1 MNRPLLPPALAFG
14 TGILA
19 NEFLGHPP
27 GLWLT
32 FLAVAFGLAFAPG
45 RAGTAALWT
54 GWILAGALAHAIHN
68 TPLSPLDLRRGT
80 GIEPRLVELQ
90 GRIAE
95 TPSLRLKE
103 RRGRESGR
111 TLASFEVT
119 SWREP
124 GGDWSPA
131 IGTVMTSTR
140 GTLPP
145 ELFRGRSARVTGVL
159 QLPPGPAAP
168 GLFDYRQHLRHQ
180 DIHRTLDVTGLED
193 WIPDGGPNVSPPFS
207 ERFLPWAREALARGL
222 PRDEATELI
231 WAMTLGWRT
240 GLSGETGT
248 VFMESGTMHVF
259 AISGLH
265 IALIATLVCAA
276 LRAVRIPRAATGL
289 MVIPILWFYVAATGW
304 QSSAIR
310 SAVMMTAITGTWILN
325 RPADLLNSLALSALV
340 ILVWQPGQMLLAGFQ
355 LSFGVVAGLALLVP
369 ILEPRLFRALQF
381 RSDPLLPEAMRPPWS
396 RSLDRPVRWLASGL
410 ATGIAAFLSSLP
422 FTVQTFH
429 LFSPVSLVA
438 NLVVVPVSSLA
449 LAANAVS
456 LAVTLLSEDLAAVF
470 NASAWVWMHS
480 MIRLSRWFAAVP
492 GGAWYVPSPPWP
504 WWGVYLAALRAL
516 TAGGHPFSRY
526 PRITIT
532 VTTLLAL
539 LAADGMGHELR
550 TTTITVLSGGEAVL
564 VDAPG
569 WHHDLLV
576 NTGSESSGPGIVAP
590 LLHAHGWNRIP
601 TLMLAQADA
610 ARSGDAARVVRAF
623 RPGELVIGSP
633 RLRSPAFRDALKT
646 AEELGVP
653 VRRIHEGATVRGWS
667 VLWPPSSDTARSS
680 DDASPVLS
688 GTVGDFQILLLSCSG
703 RKTQRALLDAQAG
716 TARLRADI
724 VIASASR
731 DPEPILPDLIE
742 AIRPRYLIL
751 PSSPGTTR
759 PAIRTEYRNALEDAG
774 ITVVCTREHGAITLE
789 LSHDRMEL
797 RGMDGLRSS
806 WERRAYRDGGNFFSN
821 PVPLERFPSDDSS
834 DTQDVLIPP

>member
-19 NEFLGHPP
+19 NEFLGRPP
-27 GLWLT
+27 GLWLAL
-32 FLAVAFGLAFAPG
+32 LAVAFGLALAPG
-45 RAGTAALWT
+45 RAGIVALWT
-54 GWILAGALAHAIHN
+54 GWILAGALAHAIHD
-68 TPLSPLDLRRGT
+68 TPLSPQDLRRVAGT
-80 GIEPRLVELQ
+80 EPRLVELQ

-95 TPSLRLKE
+95 TPSLRLRE
-103 RRGRESGR
+103 RRGRVSGR
-111 TLASFEVT
+111 TLASLEVT
-119 SWREP
+119 AWREP
-124 GGDWSPA
+124 GGNWSPTF
-131 IGTVMTSTR
+131 GTVMTSTR

-145 ELFRGRSARVTGVL
+145 ELFRGRRARVTGVL

-180 DIHRTLDVTGLED
+180 DIHRTLDATGPED
-193 WIPDGGPNVSPPFS
+193 WIPEGGPNARPPLS

-222 PRDEATELI
+222 PEDEATQLI

-240 GLSGETGT
+240 GLSGETST

-265 IALIATLVCAA
+265 IALIAALVCAA
-276 LRAVRIPRAATGL
+276 LRAVRVPRAVTGL

-340 ILVWQPGQMLLAGFQ
+340 ILVWQPGQLMQPGFQ

-381 RSDPLLPEAMRPPWS
+381 QSDPMLPEALRPRWS
-396 RSLDRPVRWLASGL
+396 RHLDRPVRWLASGL
-410 ATGIAAFLSSLP
+410 ATGMAAFLSSLP

-438 NLVVVPVSSLA
+438 NLVVVPLSSLA

-456 LAVTLLSEDLAAVF
+456 LAVSLASDNLAAIF
-470 NASAWVWMHS
+470 NASAWVWMHGMVS
-480 MIRLSRWFAAVP
+480 LSRWFAGVP

-504 WWGVYLAALRAL
+504 WWIVYLVALITVA
-516 TAGGHPFSRY
+516 AGGHPISRH
-526 PRITIT
+526 PRATIS
-532 VTTLLAL
+532 VAIPLAL
-539 LAADGMGHELR
+539 LAVYGMGRSLQ
-550 TTTITVLSGGEAVL
+550 TTSITVLSGGEAIL

-569 WHHDLLV
+569 RHHDLLV
-576 NTGSESSGPGIVAP
+576 NTGSESSGPGLVVP

-601 TLMLAQADA
+601 TLVLAQADA
-610 ARSGDAARVVRAF
+610 ARNGDAARVVREF
-623 RPGELVIGSP
+623 RPGELVMGSR
-633 RLRSPAFRDALKT
+633 RLRSPAFRDALRT

-653 VRRIHEGATVRGWS
+653 VRRIHEASTVAGWS
-667 VLWPPSSDTARSS
+667 VLWPRASDTARSS
-680 DDASPVLS
+680 DEAAPVLA
-688 GTVGDFQILLLSCSG
+688 GTLGGSRILLLPNSS
-703 RKTQRALLDAQAG
+703 RKTQRALVDAHAG
-716 TARLRADI
+716 TTRLRADVAI
-724 VIASASR
+724 IGASR
-731 DPEPILPDLIE
+731 DPVSLPSDLLE

-751 PSSPGTTR
+751 TSASSSTGP
-759 PAIRTEYRNALEDAG
+759 PIQPEYRNALEGAG
-774 ITVVCTREHGAITLE
+774 ITVVCTQEHGAITLE
-789 LSHDRMEL
+789 LDRGRTEL
-797 RGMDGLRSS
+797 RGMDGLRKS
-806 WERRAYRDGGNFFSN
+806 WDGRPRRDGGDSFLM
-821 PVPLERFPSDDSS
+821 PVPLERFPSGNSW
-834 DTQDVLIPP
+834 DTQDSLTPP

>member
-19 NEFLGHPP
+19 NEFLDRPP
-27 GLWLT
+27 GLWLA
-32 FLAVAFGLAFAPG
+32 FLAVALGLALAPG
-45 RAGTAALWT
+45 RAGIAALWT
-54 GWILAGALAHAIHN
+54 GWILAGALAHAIHD
-68 TPLSPLDLRRGT
+68 TPLSPLDLRRVAGV
-80 GIEPRLVELQ
+80 EPRLVELQ
-90 GRIAE
+90 GRVAE

-103 RRGRESGR
+103 RRGRWSER
-111 TLASFEVT
+111 TLASMEVT
-119 SWREP
+119 SWRDP
-124 GGDWSPA
+124 GGTWSPA
-131 IGTVMTSTR
+131 SGTVMTSTR

-168 GLFDYRQHLRHQ
+168 GLFDYRQHLRRQ
-180 DIHRTLDVTGLED
+180 DIHRTLEVTGPED
-193 WIPDGGPNVSPPFS
+193 WIPDGGPNVRPPFS
-207 ERFLPWAREALARGL
+207 EQFLPWAREALARGL
-222 PRDEATELI
+222 PEDEATQLL

-240 GLSGETGT
+240 GLSGETST

-276 LRAVRIPRAATGL
+276 LRAVRVPRPATGL

-340 ILVWQPGQMLLAGFQ
+340 ILVWQPGQLLLAGFQ

-369 ILEPRLFRALQF
+369 VLEPRLFRALQF
-381 RSDPLLPEAMRPPWS
+381 RSDPMLPEAMRPQWS

-438 NLVVVPVSSLA
+438 NLVVVPMSSLA
-449 LAANAVS
+449 LSANAVS
-456 LAVTLLSEDLAAVF
+456 LVVTLVSKDLAAIF
-470 NASAWVWMHS
+470 NASAWVWMHGMVS
-480 MIRLSRWFAAVP
+480 LSRWFAAVP

-504 WWGVYLAALRAL
+504 WWGVYLAVLGAVAS
-516 TAGGHPFSRY
+516 GGHPFSRY
-526 PRITIT
+526 PRATIAAAISL
-532 VTTLLAL
+532 VV
-539 LAADGMGHELR
+539 LAAYGVGHALQS
-550 TTTITVLSGGEAVL
+550 TTITVLSGGEAIL

-569 WHHDLLV
+569 RHRDLLV
-576 NTGSESSGPGIVAP
+576 NTGSESTGPGVVVP
-590 LLHAHGWNRIP
+590 LLHSHGWNRIP

-610 ARSGDAARVVRAF
+610 ARNGDAARMVRAF
-623 RPGELVIGSP
+623 RPGELAVGSP
-633 RLRSPAFRDALKT
+633 RLRSPAFREALRT

-667 VLWPPSSDTARSS
+667 VLWPPPSDTARSS
-680 DDASPVLS
+680 DEAAPVLS
-688 GTVGDFQILLLSCSG
+688 GTLGGIQILLLPSSG
-703 RKTQRALLDAQAG
+703 RKTQRALLDAHAG
-716 TARLRADI
+716 TARLRADV

-731 DPEPILPDLIE
+731 DPEPILPGLME
-742 AIRPRYLIL
+742 AIRPRCLIL
-751 PSSPGTTR
+751 PSSPVSTG
-759 PAIRTEYRNALEDAG
+759 PPIRSEYRNALEDAG
-774 ITVVCTREHGAITLE
+774 ITVVCTRDHGAITLE
-789 LSHDRMEL
+789 LARGRMEL
-797 RGMDGLRSS
+797 RGMDGLRNS
-806 WERRAYRDGGNFFSN
+806 WERRPRPDGGDSFST
-821 PVPLERFPSDDSS
+821 PIPLERFPSDDSS
-834 DTQDVLIPP
+834 DMQDVLTPP